1 MPKRAIIIAVI
12 AIGIA
17 VAAIFTS
24 GFGLWSGEDAPP
36 EFYGN
41 VDIRE
46 VDLAFEQSGRITH
59 MNFDEGQ
66 RVEKG
71 AVLAVIDQQSLS
83 DDLRAAQARLASA
96 KAQLVK
102 SRNGNRPQE
111 IGAASAQLE
120 QARAQLRQARS
131 EYERRRGLVASGA
144 VSRAQFEQSRES
156 FDVAQAAVDSASQQL
171 SLLRAGSRREDI
183 AANVA
188 AVEQAEA
195 DVAQAKTQLGEG
207 QLIAPSGGIILSRVQ
222 EPGAITSPG
231 ATIYT
236 LTIDKPVYIRAY
248 APEPQLGLLAP
259 GTKVDVTTDSSDKIY
274 RGTIGYV
281 SPSAEF
287 TPKTVQTED
296 LRSDLVYRFRVVV
309 QNPDSGL
316 RQGQPVTITL
326 VRTKGRKQA
335 SYK

>member
-1 MPKRAIIIAVI
+1 MPKRYIIIAII
-12 AIGIA
+12 ALIIA
-17 VAAIFTS
+17 SAVIFTS
-24 GFGLWSGEDAPP
+24 GFGLWAGEDASP

-46 VDLAFEQSGRITH
+46 VDLAFEQSGRITQI
-59 MNFDEGQ
+59 NFEEGQ
-66 RVEKG
+66 RVKKG
-71 AVLAVIDQQSLS
+71 AVMAIIDQQSLN

-96 KAQLVK
+96 RAQLDK

-111 IGAASAQLE
+111 IGAASAQVE
-120 QARAQLRQARS
+120 QARAQLRQAQS
-131 EYERRRGLVASGA
+131 EYERRRELVASGA
-144 VSRAQFEQSRES
+144 VSRAQFEQSRKAFE
-156 FDVAQAAVDSASQQL
+156 VAQASLNIASQQL
-171 SLLRAGSRREDI
+171 SLQRTGSRREDV
-183 AANVA
+183 AANAA
-188 AVEQAEA
+188 AVELADA
-195 DVAQAKTQLGEG
+195 DVAQARTRLGEG

-222 EPGAITSPG
+222 EPGAIISPG
-231 ATIYT
+231 QTIFT
-236 LTIDKPVYIRAY
+236 LTIDKPLYIRAY

-296 LRSDLVYRFRVVV
+296 LRADLVYRFRIVV

-316 RQGQPVTITL
+316 RQGQPVTVTL
-326 VRTKGRKQA
+326 AHTESQDQA
-335 SYK
+335 PD

>member
-1 MPKRAIIIAVI
+1 MPKRTIIIAAI
-12 AIGIA
+12 AIVLA
-17 VAAIFTS
+17 LVAIFTS
-24 GFGLWSGEDAPP
+24 GFGLWSGEDAQA

-46 VDLAFEQSGRITH
+46 VDLAFEQSGRITE

-71 AVLAVIDQQSLS
+71 AVMAVIDQQSLS
-83 DDLRAAQARLASA
+83 DDLRAAQARLTSA
-96 KAQLVK
+96 QAQLVK

-111 IGAASAQLE
+111 IAAAAAQVE
-120 QARAQLRQARS
+120 QARAQRKQAQAA
-131 EYERRRGLVASGA
+131 YERRRGLVASGA
-144 VSRAQFEQSRES
+144 VSRAQLEQSREA
-156 FDVAQAAVDSASQQL
+156 FEVAQAAVNSATQQL

-183 AANVA
+183 AANAA
-188 AVEQAEA
+188 AVEQAKA
-195 DVAQAKTQLGEG
+195 DVAQARTRLSEG
-207 QLIAPSGGIILSRVQ
+207 QLVAASGGIILSRVQ
-222 EPGAITSPG
+222 EPGAIVSPG

-259 GTKVDVTTDSSDKIY
+259 GTRVNIETDSSDKIY
-274 RGTIGYV
+274 HGTIGYV

-296 LRSDLVYRFRVVV
+296 LRADLVYRFRVIV
-309 QNPDSGL
+309 QDPDDGL
-316 RQGQPVTITL
+316 RQGQPVTVMVTRSESQI
-326 VRTKGRKQA
+326 QA
-335 SYK
+335 SDE